1 MKKIF
6 LIIAILVSFG
16 IFTSCTKHQEIPIG
30 TKPTKDFTVID
41 YISDNGIYQADS
53 PLEISGDCEPGVV
66 MVCKFKNNKGNVIE
80 EKYVTANEMGK
91 WKIIIDDTPRPSSK
105 KYQLVI
111 STAKDE
117 FVKQFENIRF
127 GESWLLIGDELEE
140 QRGIK
145 IAENI
150 FDNENYMIYKDGT
163 WQKFSNDNQTFAMFL
178 LNELANSTSVPI
190 SIVDATVRKATKA
203 YQWLDSKLI
212 ESRPQV
218 KAYLEK
224 NGLYKDNVQNLT
236 ENDMSYYAINNY
248 EKIKNMAFKNLVWN
262 QGSGDYIE
270 DTDNEYKKLYGQ
282 MLFTIMSQFEEKFK
296 TTNNFYIIQE
306 GSSFNE
312 DVNLLRGFQT
322 SICNYFAQCKVI
334 PTYDLNIVYDNLQEK
349 FVGSTEV
356 NEEDLVNYEIRGYD
370 LPTLAKRI
378 ELIDKNKVIVPTV
391 KNVIRELDEDKNIIS
406 IKLIFDIELNF
417 ANLETAKIKGLK
429 FYDKNNQL
437 VECEYVFE
445 KNEITIKPVLK
456 EVSDETGDTVEKTTF
471 SIYKITYAEE
481 SFIFD
486 NNFIVNN
493 IVVVPFIVVIK

>member
-6 LIIAILVSFG
+6 LIIAILLSFG
-16 IFTSCTKHQEIPIG
+16 IFTSCTKHREIPIG

-117 FVKQFENIRF
+117 YVKQFENIRF

-163 WQKFSNDNQTFAMFL
+163 WQKFSSNNQTFAMFL

-190 SIVDATVRKATKA
+190 SIVDATVKKATKA

-224 NGLYKDNVQNLT
+224 NG
-236 ENDMSYYAINNY
+236 
-248 EKIKNMAFKNLVWN
+248 
-262 QGSGDYIE
+262 
-270 DTDNEYKKLYGQ
+270 
-282 MLFTIMSQFEEKFK
+282 FE
-296 TTNNFYIIQE
+296 
-306 GSSFNE
+306 
-312 DVNLLRGFQT
+312 V
-322 SICNYFAQCKVI
+322 
-334 PTYDLNIVYDNLQEK
+334 TYLD
-349 FVGSTEV
+349 V
-356 NEEDLVNYEIRGYD
+356 NEEGFIDLEELKNAITDKTILVSIMFANNEIGTIQPIKEIGAICRERKVLFHTDAVQAVGNVPVDVKEMNIDLLSLAGHKIYGPKGIGALYIRKGVRIDNLIHGGGQERARRAGTENIASIVGMAYALKKNCEQIEKNTSKVRELEKDLLDLLGVSNNKEIIKNGGNNTLPGTISLSFKNQNGEAMLHRLDLKGICVSTGSACDGKDTNISHVLKAIKLDEKYANGTIRISLSKNNTKDEIMIIYEEI
-370 LPTLAKRI
+370 KRI
-378 ELIDKNKVIVPTV
+378 LQK
-391 KNVIRELDEDKNIIS
+391 
-406 IKLIFDIELNF
+406 
-417 ANLETAKIKGLK
+417 
-429 FYDKNNQL
+429 
-437 VECEYVFE
+437 
-445 KNEITIKPVLK
+445 
-456 EVSDETGDTVEKTTF
+456 
-471 SIYKITYAEE
+471 
-481 SFIFD
+481 
-486 NNFIVNN
+486 
-493 IVVVPFIVVIK
+493 